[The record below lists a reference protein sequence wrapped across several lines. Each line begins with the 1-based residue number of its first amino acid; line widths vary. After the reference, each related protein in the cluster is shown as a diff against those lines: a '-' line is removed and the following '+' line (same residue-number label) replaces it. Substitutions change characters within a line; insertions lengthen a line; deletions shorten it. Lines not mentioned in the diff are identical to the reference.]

1 MHLMVKSSNMQNK
14 ILLFLIILAFCFK
27 AKAQDLHYSQFY
39 NSPLN
44 INPALTGIFNGD
56 QRINVSYR
64 NQWKFVPVN
73 WTTFSIAYDRKHYL
87 SNEKHFLGFGGNLNY
102 DRQGDS
108 KLTLT
113 GINLAAS
120 YTRKLTENHLLSGG
134 VIIGFSSRGFNTSN
148 LTWDK
153 QWDGVSFNP
162 NAPNGENFNFQ
173 RVNLLETAA
182 GINYRLQK
190 TSRTFVDVGVGAY
203 HLHQPSTTF
212 YNTPKQSLPLH
223 LAFNAVGNIRL
234 IQALDLQV
242 SGLHQIQEEYNE
254 TVFGGLLK
262 FYVNQKRGKETQV
275 HVGVAYRTAGS
286 TIPTFAI
293 QFNEWYASFSY
304 DLDATN
310 FNKIVSSNRGG
321 PEFHLRYIIK
331 AVKPMAERKICPI
344 Y

>member
-1 MHLMVKSSNMQNK
+1 MRNK
-14 ILLFLIILAFCFK
+14 ILLFALSLVFYFK
-27 AKAQDLHYSQFY
+27 SHGQDLHYSQFY

-44 INPALTGIFNGD
+44 INPALIGIFNGD
-56 QRINVSYR
+56 QRFNLSYR

-73 WTTFSIAYDRKHYL
+73 WTTFSLAYDRKYYL
-87 SNEKHFLGFGGNLNY
+87 KDDRHFLGFGGNLNY

-113 GINLAAS
+113 GINLGAS
-120 YTRKLTENHLLSGG
+120 YTRNLNKKNL
-134 VIIGFSSRGFNTSN
+134 IGAGLILGYSTRAFNTSN

-173 RVNLLETAA
+173 RVNILETAL
-182 GINYRLQK
+182 GVNFRHQQ
-190 TSRTFVDVGVGAY
+190 TSRTYVDVGIGAY

-212 YNTPKQSLPLH
+212 YNAPSESLPIH
-223 LAFNAVGNIRL
+223 LTFNAVGNIQL
-234 IQALDLQV
+234 LSQLDLQV
-242 SGLHQIQEEYNE
+242 HALHQIQEQYKE
-254 TVFGGLLK
+254 TLLGGLIK
-262 FYVNQKRGKETQV
+262 FYVSQKRGKETQV
-275 HVGVAYRTAGS
+275 HAGLSYRTAGS
-286 TIPTFAI
+286 TIPTIAI
-293 QFNEWYASFSY
+293 QYNEWYGSFSY

-331 AVKPMAERKICPI
+331 SVRPLSDRKICPI